1 MRHLKTSCNFRWF
14 TYSWSDSEFSIPRT
28 FQLFVFIDLGSE
40 KPVHTNKHAG
50 REGIVRAGSF
60 SCLNL
65 SFVQKKNQSSV
76 IIFSHLCADS
86 SIYFC
91 IFVEKKELE
100 NHPICEEIC
109 YLSQLSLNFLVLW
122 KYTKNALCRFQM
134 TTNKFVIRS
143 LRDII

>member
-1 MRHLKTSCNFRWF
+1 MIHLFLEWLRIFNTTYIPIVCVYRSGLWETCSHKQACRTWRHCKSRV
-14 TYSWSDSEFSIPRT
+14 I
-28 FQLFVFIDLGSE
+28 QLFELEFCAI
-40 KPVHTNKHAG
+40 
-50 REGIVRAGSF
+50 
-60 SCLNL
+60 
-65 SFVQKKNQSSV
+65 KNQSSV